1 LSFPIAGNS
10 FWSKFTTFIA
20 NKGLKHVSVLTTAGM
35 LGKGEMEE
43 EISKRYGEGLPVTIK
58 HEVRWEEVSSLID
71 KKPDKLG

>member
-1 LSFPIAGNS
+1 
-10 FWSKFTTFIA
+10 
-20 NKGLKHVSVLTTAGM
+20 M